1 MKRFRILLIISG
13 ILLAGSMKTVSAQQ
27 LPSEGQWGTFANV
40 VDAEGEL
47 ELTGDVDMVGVVR
60 IPLGKTF
67 KLTSKK
73 NVTIR
78 NLGIGTNNETT
89 DGRSRMFTVKGS
101 GGKLII
107 EAAEGCTITLD
118 GGADFIWNNYELAP
132 GINSRTLSEAICN
145 EGTLELKNVIIR
157 NVNGSN
163 PNGGAIN
170 IDGSADGPTT
180 LTNCKIENCYSQLGS
195 AIMIQGSKP
204 VTIINSKINR
214 CISGGG
220 NVGNSGGAIRT
231 YGSVSASLYLTG
243 VKFTENYARRNV
255 NYNNTLEKDGNGGAL
270 FWNARGT
277 NNTKCVIDGCEF
289 AYNRSDDNG
298 GAIKSQATIEFVNNT
313 TKIHHNSAPI
323 GGGLYIEGY
332 TGGAS
337 VSGARTIRY
346 SLNEFM
352 EVYDNSSPSYE
363 YDGKTFPGKG
373 AGVHLYFGDKMKLEA
388 GSAIELEMNG
398 ARIYNNISDG
408 SESTGG
414 GIYFENTSLPEM
426 NYTFDIKLSYGS
438 VTGNSAGL
446 GGGLFVSKGEVTSE
460 RSGNAVLEIR
470 QNTGYQN
477 GAGIYIQD
485 GSLSMANGNITGNSI
500 SGNGNGGGIFIENG
514 DFTINAGEISGNSV
528 GNGNGGGVYIV
539 GSGDLGN
546 FVMNGGSITGNSA
559 TGTQKDTGF
568 GGGIYVNGGNF
579 TMTEEDALGMISS
592 NAATRDGGGVYI
604 SGGKFQQDNGSISSN
619 VSEADGGGVCIV
631 NGGSFTMAGGSIT
644 ANGKQN
650 STIKTENGGG
660 VYLNGGNFVLEDG
673 TISGNGAIENGGG
686 VFLTGDNCRYELKK
700 GDITGNSAGNGGGV
714 YLEKGLFILG
724 NDVNLQEGNIS
735 SNTATFGGGVYIGSA
750 DNGSVTI
757 ADDAQDTE
765 PTEGFIMRGGTITS
779 NTTVNDGG
787 GIYLN
792 GGSFLMN
799 NGDIVDN
806 SSSTDGGGV
815 CIANNGNFTM
825 NNGNI
830 TGNGKKGSD
839 VVTVNGGGVY
849 LDGGRLIVSAGNIS
863 HNAATA
869 SGGGVYIS
877 NGSVEMGDGEV
888 QSNTC
893 GAYGGG
899 IYVYNDPQS
908 SLPKNVEVSGGNL
921 LKNTAV
927 YGGGICVDG
936 PINLNIGNVEIAENT
951 ATNGGGVC
959 LMNSANMTFG
969 AGQIKNNIANKSEGS
984 GTYQKTTA
992 YQKDITEVEGI
1003 GGGIYLNSNTKL
1015 VFNDTDELGLFGNKA
1030 GNGADEIFA
1039 NGKDTFVN
1047 LPNVTGMAL
1056 DGYPGAGNLKWLE
1069 DYITDDTEYD
1079 EGTFIRN
1086 TDKYLPG
1093 AWATDGKNMRYRDA
1107 ISQNERNWIF
1117 ELEGEANAENGLGFK
1132 YICFALG
1139 YEIIYVTITRSGLAA
1154 GESAIYKLAKT
1165 DGGTSFSIII
1175 TGDGSDSISKK
1186 VAVTAGTWSITE
1198 TDWSYAYN
1206 LTITDENVQDDG
1218 KTITKDISDEEDR
1231 QFIFAGSRKD
1241 ADALPLNFEDVV
1253 VNVAGN

>member
-1 MKRFRILLIISG
+1 MKQFYLAIFIILASAVQSFAAISKDSDKWTKTTISKNQTIEFDAKSPDTIELSG
-13 ILLAGSMKTVSAQQ
+13 TITINSGYTLTILNKSGKTITITKTVK
-27 LPSEGQWGTFANV
+27 N
-40 VDAEGEL
+40 
-47 ELTGDVDMVGVVR
+47 DM
-60 IPLGKTF
+60 F
-67 KLTSKK
+67 
-73 NVTIR
+73 
-78 NLGIGTNNETT
+78 TNN
-89 DGRSRMFTVKGS
+89 GS
-101 GGKLII
+101 LVII
-107 EAAEGCTITLD
+107 GSDNNRIVLD
-118 GGADFIWNNYELAP
+118 GGADYSFSKSDYSLTSSNSITGRCINSKGHLDLQYVTIQNCNNYSAD
-132 GINSRTLSEAICN
+132 
-145 EGTLELKNVIIR
+145 
-157 NVNGSN
+157 
-163 PNGGAIN
+163 GGAIYLSTSKQTELN
-170 IDGSADGPTT
+170 HCLIQ
-180 LTNCKIENCYSQLGS
+180 NCTAWRGS
-195 AIMIQGSKP
+195 AI
-204 VTIINSKINR
+204 IINANNADPDLSAVIINNSTITQ
-214 CISGGG
+214 CVTGGAS
-220 NVGNSGGAIRT
+220 NSTQNNCGGAIRT
-231 YGSVSASLYLTG
+231 FAGVSSNLYLTS
-243 VKFTENYARRNV
+243 VTMTWNYSRREIDEFTSTPHELYH
-255 NYNNTLEKDGNGGAL
+255 DGNGGAL
-270 FWNARGT
+270 FWNGRKQEGT
-277 NNTKCVIDGCEF
+277 TCYIDGCTFE
-289 AYNRSDDNG
+289 YNKCDDNG
-298 GAIKSQATIEFVNNT
+298 GAIKAQGSIKFYNNT
-313 TKIHHNSAPI
+313 TKISNNTAPL
-323 GGGLYIEGY
+323 GAGLYIEGY
-332 TGGAS
+332 TGS
-337 VSGARTIRY
+337 VSTGISSITY
-346 SLNEFM
+346 DLNEFL
-352 EVYDNSSPSYE
+352 EITNNTAVSYT
-363 YDGKTFPGKG
+363 DHNGATAPGKG
-373 AGVHLYFGDKMKLEA
+373 AGIYFDFGQLMTLKEKSTITVDL
-388 GSAIELEMNG
+388 NG
-398 ARIYNNISDG
+398 AKINNNKSNDSNG
-408 SESTGG
+408 LGG
-414 GIYFENTSLPEM
+414 GIYYEENSKPEKKYQF
-426 NYTFDIKLSYGS
+426 NIYLNHGE
-438 VTGNSAGL
+438 VNNNSASVN
-446 GGGLFVSKGEVTSE
+446 GGGIYVSKGDVTYSK
-460 RSGNAVLEIR
+460 VEIGKSLTVKM
-470 QNTGYQN
+470 NSAAN
-477 GAGIYIQD
+477 GAGIFIKD
-485 GSLSMANGNITGNSI
+485 GSLEMAHGTISQNSITGT
-500 SGNGNGGGIFIENG
+500 GNGGGIYIENG
-514 DFTINAGEISGNSV
+514 NFTINAGEISGNSV

-559 TGTQKDTGF
+559 TGTQEDTGF

-579 TMTEEDALGMISS
+579 TMTEEAASGMISS
-592 NAATRDGGGVYI
+592 NTATRDGGGVYI
-604 SGGKFQQDNGSISSN
+604 SGGEFQQDNGSISSN

-660 VYLNGGNFVLEDG
+660 VYLNGGNFVLENG

-724 NDVNLQEGNIS
+724 NDVNLQDGNIS
-735 SNTATFGGGVYIGSA
+735 SNAATFGGGVYIGSA
-750 DNGSVTI
+750 NNGSVTA

-779 NTTVNDGG
+779 NTTADDGG

-799 NGDIVDN
+799 NGNIVGN

-825 NNGNI
+825 NDGTI
-830 TGNGKKGSD
+830 TGNGKNGSD
-839 VVTVNGGGVY
+839 IVTTNGGGVY

-863 HNAATA
+863 DNAATA

-888 QSNTC
+888 LSNTC

-899 IYVYNDPQS
+899 IYVYNDPKSAQY
-908 SLPKNVEVSGGNL
+908 KDVEVSGGSL

-936 PINLNIGNVEIAENT
+936 PINLNIGNVEIAENK

-1003 GGGIYLNSNTKL
+1003 GGGIYLNSNTRL

-1030 GNGADEIFA
+1030 DNGADEIFA
-1039 NGKDTFVN
+1039 NGKETFVN

-1086 TDKYLPG
+1086 KYSPG

-1117 ELEGEANAENGLGFK
+1117 ELEGEANAENGLGNK

-1139 YEIIYVTITRSGLAA
+1139 YEIVSIRRST
-1154 GESAIYKLAKT
+1154 Y
-1165 DGGTSFSIII
+1165 
-1175 TGDGSDSISKK
+1175 
-1186 VAVTAGTWSITE
+1186 
-1198 TDWSYAYN
+1198 
-1206 LTITDENVQDDG
+1206 
-1218 KTITKDISDEEDR
+1218 
-1231 QFIFAGSRKD
+1231 
-1241 ADALPLNFEDVV
+1241 
-1253 VNVAGN
+1253 

>member
-1 MKRFRILLIISG
+1 MKRLLITFAAAVALTMG
-13 ILLAGSMKTVSAQQ
+13 NAVSAIAQQ
-27 LPSEGQWGTFANV
+27 LPSEGIWGKYNKDTPASGV
-40 VDAEGEL
+40 VT
-47 ELTGDVDMVGVVR
+47 LTGDIRLKGPIRVAPGTSLTIRSDKDVTIYNDGIVQVGVDAASN
-60 IPLGKTF
+60 GM
-67 KLTSKK
+67 
-73 NVTIR
+73 
-78 NLGIGTNNETT
+78 
-89 DGRSRMFTVKGS
+89 SRMFTVNS
-101 GGKLII
+101 ATNGKEAGILTI
-107 EAAEGCTITLD
+107 EAADGATITIDGGADYTWTDYRLQEGSDSRTLHSCFATSGTLTLTNVTIQNVKGYDDQGGAMDIGTNTGGTTTLTGCTIT
-118 GGADFIWNNYELAP
+118 
-132 GINSRTLSEAICN
+132 R
-145 EGTLELKNVIIR
+145 
-157 NVNGSN
+157 
-163 PNGGAIN
+163 
-170 IDGSADGPTT
+170 
-180 LTNCKIENCYSQLGS
+180 CYSERGA
-195 AIMIQGSKP
+195 AIFTQSP
-204 VTIINSKINR
+204 HPLIITDSEISCCN
-214 CISGGG
+214 SGGG
-220 NVGNSGGAIRT
+220 TTNNSGGAIRT
-231 YGSVSASLYLTG
+231 LGSTKGDMFLTN
-243 VKFTENYARRNV
+243 VVFENNYAQRNEGYD
-255 NYNNTLEKDGNGGAL
+255 NHLYRDGNGGAL
-270 FWNARGT
+270 FWNGRGT
-277 NNTKCVIDGCEF
+277 AQTTCYIDGCTF
-289 AYNRSDDNG
+289 INNRCDDNG
-298 GAIKSQATIEFVNNT
+298 GAIKAQGSIRFINNPTVIEDNT
-313 TKIHHNSAPI
+313 APFGAGI
-323 GGGLYIEGY
+323 FIEGY
-332 TGGAS
+332 TGS
-337 VSGARTIRY
+337 VNLINPSSITYDLNRNLIIRNNTSTPY
-346 SLNEFM
+346 MFEGEHN
-352 EVYDNSSPSYE
+352 
-363 YDGKTFPGKG
+363 PGKG
-373 AGVHLYFGDKMKLEA
+373 AGIHFCFNDEMTLE
-388 GSAIELEMNG
+388 SDSDISVEISG
-398 ARIYNNISDG
+398 ASITGNKVSGADG
-408 SESTGG
+408 LGG
-414 GIYFENTSLPEM
+414 GIYFENTSLPEK
-426 NYTFDIKLSYGS
+426 NYKFTINLNHGEIS
-438 VTGNSAGL
+438 GNFTEDSGK
-446 GGGLFVSKGEVTSE
+446 GGGIYVYKEQVASNEVAGNTLTVSDNK
-460 RSGNAVLEIR
+460 SGA
-470 QNTGYQN
+470 

-514 DFTINAGEISGNSV
+514 DFTIDAGTVTGNEV
-528 GNGNGGGVYIV
+528 FNGNGGGVYIV

-559 TGTQKDTGF
+559 TGTQEDTGF

-579 TMTEEDALGMISS
+579 TMTEEAASGMISS
-592 NAATRDGGGVYI
+592 NTATRDGGGVYI
-604 SGGKFQQDNGSISSN
+604 SGGEFQQDNGSISSN

-660 VYLNGGNFVLEDG
+660 VYLNGGNFVLENG

-686 VFLTGDNCRYELKK
+686 VFLTGENCRYELKK
-700 GDITGNSAGNGGGV
+700 GYITGNSAGNGGGV

-724 NDVNLQEGNIS
+724 NDVNLQDGNIS
-735 SNTATFGGGVYIGSA
+735 SNAATFGGGVYIGSA
-750 DNGSVTI
+750 NNGSVTA

-779 NTTVNDGG
+779 NTTADDGG

-799 NGDIVDN
+799 NGNIVGN

-825 NNGNI
+825 NDGTI
-830 TGNGKKGSD
+830 TGNGKNGSD
-839 VVTVNGGGVY
+839 IVTTNGGGVY

-863 HNAATA
+863 DNAATA

-888 QSNTC
+888 LSNTC

-899 IYVYNDPQS
+899 IYVYNDPKSAQY
-908 SLPKNVEVSGGNL
+908 KDVEVSGGSL

-936 PINLNIGNVEIAENT
+936 PINLNIGNVEIAENK

-1003 GGGIYLNSNTKL
+1003 GGGIYLNSNTRL

-1030 GNGADEIFA
+1030 DNGADEIFA
-1039 NGKDTFVN
+1039 NGKETFVN

-1086 TDKYLPG
+1086 KYSPG

-1117 ELEGEANAENGLGFK
+1117 ELEGEANAENGLGNK

-1139 YEIIYVTITRSGLAA
+1139 YEIVSIRRST
-1154 GESAIYKLAKT
+1154 Y
-1165 DGGTSFSIII
+1165 
-1175 TGDGSDSISKK
+1175 
-1186 VAVTAGTWSITE
+1186 
-1198 TDWSYAYN
+1198 
-1206 LTITDENVQDDG
+1206 
-1218 KTITKDISDEEDR
+1218 
-1231 QFIFAGSRKD
+1231 
-1241 ADALPLNFEDVV
+1241 
-1253 VNVAGN
+1253 

>member
-27 LPSEGQWGTFANV
+27 LPSEGQWGKFANV

-118 GGADFIWNNYELAP
+118 GGADFTWNNYELAP
-132 GINSRTLSEAICN
+132 GSNSRTLSEAICN

-163 PNGGAIN
+163 PNGGAIH

-204 VTIINSKINR
+204 VTIINSEINR

-220 NVGNSGGAIRT
+220 NVDNSGGAIRT

-363 YDGKTFPGKG
+363 YDGKTFSGKG

-460 RSGNAVLEIR
+460 RLGNAVLEIS
-470 QNTGYQN
+470 QNIGYQN

-559 TGTQKDTGF
+559 TRTEDNTGF

-579 TMTEEDALGMISS
+579 TMTEEADGGLISS
-592 NAATRDGGGVYI
+592 NTATSDGGGVYI

-660 VYLNGGNFVLEDG
+660 VYLNGGNFVLENG

-686 VFLTGDNCRYELKK
+686 VFLTGENCRYELKK

-724 NDVNLQEGNIS
+724 NTVNLQDGNIS
-735 SNTATFGGGVYIGSA
+735 SNAATFGGGVYIGSA
-750 DNGSVTI
+750 DNGSVAP
-757 ADDAQDTE
+757 ADDALNTE

-799 NGDIVDN
+799 NGNIVGN

-825 NNGNI
+825 NDGKI

-908 SLPKNVEVSGGNL
+908 AQPKNVEVSGGSL

-936 PINLNIGNVEIAENT
+936 PINLNIGNVEIAENK

-992 YQKDITEVEGI
+992 YQKDITEVKGM
-1003 GGGIYLNSNTKL
+1003 GGGIYLNSNTRL

-1030 GNGADEIFA
+1030 DNGADEIFA

-1086 TDKYLPG
+1086 TDKYSPG

-1117 ELEGEANAENGLGFK
+1117 ELQGEANAENGLGYR

-1154 GESAIYKLAKT
+1154 GESAIYRLSKI

-1198 TDWSYAYN
+1198 TDWSYAYD

-1231 QFIFAGSRKD
+1231 QFIFAGSRKS
-1241 ADALPLNFEDVV
+1241 ADALPLNHEDVV